1 MAYVAWDKPQR
12 YMLRISD
19 RWVRGKPNIRG
30 MAVDTKRAS
39 GCHGPVSETMTD
51 RPPIAVNAVLCMDH
65 EAFDRLGRV
74 LRHLVVGLV
83 DQAIHVRLVSADQ
96 RVEALSLGP
105 VNAVLHKQL
114 VWPTAGR
121 RVERLLDDLA
131 PQTPTLVH
139 AISSASYRVGCAIA
153 DAFDADLV
161 LQVTSLSD
169 CDAMAN
175 ISAQRV
181 GRVVAL
187 TEPLKRILE
196 EQLKV
201 PSDRVDLIRPGMMA
215 SKSACCFS
223 RSDSLPTIL
232 CPTPF
237 TRGSGVDRLIE
248 AAALLRK
255 KGREF
260 MLFLLGTGKHEPAL
274 RRMIRERGLSSC
286 ITLARPSGDLTGA
299 LHSGDIFVEPSAR
312 PGYSDDLLQAMSAGL
327 VIVTAPSAF
336 GDCCSDGETAV
347 VLEKNKSD
355 VLADA
360 LSALL
365 DDPAAAQ
372 RIAAAGVEHV
382 RTQHAVSTMAEQ
394 TADAYRTL
402 ALARATFSLK
412 E

>member
-1 MAYVAWDKPQR
+1 
-12 YMLRISD
+12 
-19 RWVRGKPNIRG
+19 
-30 MAVDTKRAS
+30 
-39 GCHGPVSETMTD
+39 
-51 RPPIAVNAVLCMDH
+51 MDH

-83 DQAIHVRLVSADQ
+83 DQTIHVRLVSADS
-96 RVEALSLGP
+96 RVKALSLGP
-105 VNAVLHKQL
+105 VQAVLHKRL

-131 PQTPTLVH
+131 PRAPTLVH
-139 AISSASYRVGCAIA
+139 AITSASYRVGCAIA
-153 DAFDADLV
+153 EAFDADLV

-175 ISAQRV
+175 VGAQRV

-187 TEPLKRILE
+187 TAPLKRILE

-201 PSDRVDLIRPGMMA
+201 PPDRVDLIRPGIMA

-223 RSDSLPTIL
+223 RSNSLPTIL
-232 CPTPF
+232 CPAPF

-260 MLFLLGTGKHEPAL
+260 MLFLLGTGMLEPAL
-274 RRMIRERGLSSC
+274 RRLIRERGLSSC

-312 PGYSDDLLQAMSAGL
+312 PGFSDDILQAMSAGL

-336 GDCCSDGETAV
+336 GDCCSDDETAV
-347 VLEKNKSD
+347 VLKKNKAD

-360 LSALL
+360 LRALL
-365 DDPAAAQ
+365 DDPPRAQ
-372 RIAAAGVEHV
+372 RIAAAGVEHI
-382 RTQHAVSTMAEQ
+382 RAHHAVNTMAEQ
-394 TADAYRTL
+394 TAEAYRTL